1 MEVELIHQ
9 KKWTSVKIAYL
20 LCRYYPM
27 IYFPVLSWAYVGNHD
42 PRLCPHVVVPLQI
55 LQAPLQIIPHA
66 VMMMRAYAFTGRNR
80 KILIGLSLLY
90 IALIAVNLRVFITEN
105 TLPSEGFYD
114 ILGPMGCFP
123 NYGIPS
129 MAARMGYVMIAAV
142 VTDGVSLA
150 VILVHCYRTRSLGS
164 SLGKF
169 FVCQGV
175 YAFLSALMVNTTAA
189 VLFFRPGKGH
199 IGIGVPL
206 FLVAPDFIACRLILQ
221 LRRKV
226 SLTDSEI
233 SRRNSQI
240 VHDALATRHSA
251 HSDPWLLEEEPSEPE
266 SPA

>member
-1 MEVELIHQ
+1 MNQSSDSELALLWVNLIQLGRYPIIAITWITFYEWILTMGMEVELIHQ

-150 VILVHCYRTRSLGS
+150 VILV
-164 SLGKF
+164 
-169 FVCQGV
+169 
-175 YAFLSALMVNTTAA
+175 AN
-189 VLFFRPGKGH
+189 H
-199 IGIGVPL
+199 IFPL
-206 FLVAPDFIACRLILQ
+206 T
-221 LRRKV
+221 KV
-226 SLTDSEI
+226 S
-233 SRRNSQI
+233 
-240 VHDALATRHSA
+240 
-251 HSDPWLLEEEPSEPE
+251 SDCLCSTVIER
-266 SPA
+266 AV